1 MKLRLLRPL
10 AGALCLVLSQA
21 CHESRETPVVERAPA
36 PDVVPSEAVMKRLTR
51 TQYQATLH
59 DLLGDLAIP
68 TSLEPD
74 TESDGFLAVG
84 ASQTSISSLGV
95 DRYEAAAFN
104 LAAQALQAGASR
116 DALVPCKP
124 KGTSDEACAATFVTT
139 FGRRAFR
146 RPLVAIEIARYV
158 ELATKAATTL
168 GDFYQGLEFALAG
181 MLQSP
186 HFLFRIE
193 LGEPDKANGGLRY
206 SNWEMATRLAYFL
219 WNTTPD
225 DALLDAA
232 KRGELLTDASLEQ
245 HVDAMLASPKARL
258 GVRNFFNERFG
269 LYRLDDLVK
278 EPKIFPQASADL
290 GPDAREETLQT
301 LEALVFD
308 SDGDAREMMTSRR
321 TYVNRRLA
329 TLYQIPAPALEGF
342 AATVLPEDGPR
353 QGLLGQAGVLA
364 LYAHPTSS
372 SSTLRGKFM
381 RTVLLCQAIPP
392 PPPNVNTAL
401 PEPSP
406 ELPTLRDRMRQHIQ
420 DPNCAS
426 CHQSMDPIGL
436 GLESFDGLG
445 QHRLTEQG
453 VTIDTSGM
461 LDDVAFSNPREL
473 GAAIAVH
480 PEFSRCL
487 TRHLYRY
494 ALGRREQKGE
504 EALLAWLRDAL
515 ELEGFRV
522 VPLLKHIAMSDGFRR
537 ASEAP

>member
-1 MKLRLLRPL
+1 
-10 AGALCLVLSQA
+10 
-21 CHESRETPVVERAPA
+21 
-36 PDVVPSEAVMKRLTR
+36 
-51 TQYQATLH
+51 
-59 DLLGDLAIP
+59 
-68 TSLEPD
+68 
-74 TESDGFLAVG
+74 
-84 ASQTSISSLGV
+84 
-95 DRYEAAAFN
+95 
-104 LAAQALQAGASR
+104 
-116 DALVPCKP
+116 
-124 KGTSDEACAATFVTT
+124 
-139 FGRRAFR
+139 
-146 RPLVAIEIARYV
+146 
-158 ELATKAATTL
+158 
-168 GDFYQGLEFALAG
+168 
-181 MLQSP
+181 
-186 HFLFRIE
+186 
-193 LGEPDKANGGLRY
+193 
-206 SNWEMATRLAYFL
+206 
-219 WNTTPD
+219 
-225 DALLDAA
+225 
-232 KRGELLTDASLEQ
+232 
-245 HVDAMLASPKARL
+245 
-258 GVRNFFNERFG
+258 
-269 LYRLDDLVK
+269 
-278 EPKIFPQASADL
+278 
-290 GPDAREETLQT
+290 
-301 LEALVFD
+301 
-308 SDGDAREMMTSRR
+308 MMTSRR